1 MACEGGAAGR
11 AQARQEEEAR
21 RRRRE
26 RAGRMGHG
34 GGSSARTHRRGHEQR
49 CKALLRIPR
58 VDAGAGSDEL
68 DCASLVALRAC
79 SHQGRHPVDL
89 LVHRPV
95 LRAARHAFSPAA
107 AAAPTRLAASR
118 HRGGG
123 AHGLWRGRGGVLRAV
138 TPAAEH
144 VREHHVGQRHKAK
157 EHSCQHGICP
167 DEALRLHP
175 IPGHESHAGVG
186 PAVHHDLYPLH
197 LPQGAAQPP
206 HRDRR
211 RAVPAST
218 STAFLSLG
226 NGAPRGAKTSGAP
239 ALCWTLPPPH
249 PHVVQFASPP
259 SMPQPHLYRLIR
271 QPTHTQHT
279 QPWQPTTSQPANL
292 QANSRPFHILSSLPA
307 PRPPSPAPPA
317 VLEGSDTYISAQRA
331 RARAHGALFY
341 YLDVL
346 LFFDAQLR
354 TDAPLKPMA
363 ILAGRVQGR
372 GRIFSTSRVVCPPFT
387 LHVSCIVAGACV
399 HRCQPTCR
407 LHLLRIDWRRVLPPY
422 WEWPHQAAMAGLFLF
437 VVRLL
442 VHSDHGHGQ
451 FQNRSSP
458 SIMITRRLRRRVL

>member
-218 STAFLSLG
+218 STAFLSLR
-226 NGAPRGAKTSGAP
+226 NGAPPRRHRAHQPCAGRYPPRTPTSYSS
-239 ALCWTLPPPH
+239 PPH
-249 PHVVQFASPP
+249 PACRS
-259 SMPQPHLYRLIR
+259 LIYTVSFDN
-271 QPTHTQHT
+271 QPTHSTHNLGNR
-279 QPWQPTTSQPANL
+279 QPASQQTYKPTHAPSISYL
-292 QANSRPFHILSSLPA
+292 PSRRPVRRPPH
-307 PRPPSPAPPA
+307 PRPCSK
-317 VLEGSDTYISAQRA
+317 
-331 RARAHGALFY
+331 AL
-341 YLDVL
+341 
-346 LFFDAQLR
+346 
-354 TDAPLKPMA
+354 
-363 ILAGRVQGR
+363 IH
-372 GRIFSTSRVVCPPFT
+372 I
-387 LHVSCIVAGACV
+387 
-399 HRCQPTCR
+399 
-407 LHLLRIDWRRVLPPY
+407 
-422 WEWPHQAAMAGLFLF
+422 
-437 VVRLL
+437 
-442 VHSDHGHGQ
+442 
-451 FQNRSSP
+451 
-458 SIMITRRLRRRVL
+458 

>member
-226 NGAPRGAKTSGAP
+226 NGAPRCEDIGRTSPVLDATP
-239 ALCWTLPPPH
+239 
-249 PHVVQFASPP
+249 
-259 SMPQPHLYRLIR
+259 
-271 QPTHTQHT
+271 
-279 QPWQPTTSQPANL
+279 
-292 QANSRPFHILSSLPA
+292 
-307 PRPPSPAPPA
+307 PAPPRRTVRLPTQHAAASFIPSHSTTNPHTAHTTLATDNQPASKLTSQLTPLPYPIFPPGAPSA
-317 VLEGSDTYISAQRA
+317 VPRTPGRA
-331 RARAHGALFY
+331 R
-341 YLDVL
+341 
-346 LFFDAQLR
+346 
-354 TDAPLKPMA
+354 
-363 ILAGRVQGR
+363 
-372 GRIFSTSRVVCPPFT
+372 
-387 LHVSCIVAGACV
+387 
-399 HRCQPTCR
+399 R
-407 LHLLRIDWRRVLPPY
+407 L
-422 WEWPHQAAMAGLFLF
+422 
-437 VVRLL
+437 
-442 VHSDHGHGQ
+442 
-451 FQNRSSP
+451 
-458 SIMITRRLRRRVL
+458 

>member
-218 STAFLSLG
+218 STAFLSLSLE
-226 NGAPRGAKTSGAP
+226 NGDRGAKTSGAP
-239 ALCWTLPPPH
+239 ALCWTLTHPPRTPTSYSSLPPQHAAASSTTNPH
-249 PHVVQFASPP
+249 TALTQP
-259 SMPQPHLYRLIR
+259 SKISTQDRTHAQNLGNR
-271 QPTHTQHT
+271 QPASQQTKSQL
-279 QPWQPTTSQPANL
+279 TTPMPGYLHAPSNPI
-292 QANSRPFHILSSLPA
+292 FPA
-307 PRPPSPAPPA
+307 PRPPSP
-317 VLEGSDTYISAQRA
+317 GRA
-331 RARAHGALFY
+331 R
-341 YLDVL
+341 
-346 LFFDAQLR
+346 
-354 TDAPLKPMA
+354 
-363 ILAGRVQGR
+363 
-372 GRIFSTSRVVCPPFT
+372 
-387 LHVSCIVAGACV
+387 
-399 HRCQPTCR
+399 R
-407 LHLLRIDWRRVLPPY
+407 L
-422 WEWPHQAAMAGLFLF
+422 
-437 VVRLL
+437 
-442 VHSDHGHGQ
+442 
-451 FQNRSSP
+451 
-458 SIMITRRLRRRVL
+458 